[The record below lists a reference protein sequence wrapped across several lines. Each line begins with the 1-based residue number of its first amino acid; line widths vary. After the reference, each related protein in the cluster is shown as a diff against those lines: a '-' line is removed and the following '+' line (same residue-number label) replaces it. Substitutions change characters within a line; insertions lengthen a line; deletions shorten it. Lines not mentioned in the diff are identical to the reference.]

1 MKPTHNLY
9 FRYATTL
16 WLLVSCLLL
25 ASCVQKPVKVSEAER
40 KAQDSIV
47 SSVSRLDSLVALQK
61 RMEHEGNLLG
71 SIVAYRELGKRVR
84 NDSQFDD
91 ALRFHSEG
99 LTQAEA
105 LGDTLEVVQAL
116 NNIGTDYRRMGVL
129 DMAQDYHYR
138 AWTICREYSDTS
150 YAARKSRVVSLNGLG
165 NIYLTLGNYERAD
178 SALRLALEGERELNS
193 PLGQAINY
201 ANLGSIFR
209 HRGMNDSAWVF
220 FRKSMELNQ
229 RVNSTLGISLCHTY
243 FGSMYE
249 QAHQYDKAK
258 AEYEKAY
265 RLMEASDDKWH
276 SLNTLIAL
284 AGIDMA
290 TGDDGKA
297 LARLEQ
303 AKRVAD
309 EIKSHEHLRGIK
321 RNV

>member
-1 MKPTHNLY
+1 MMPTHNLY
-9 FRYATTL
+9 FRSATTL
-16 WLLVSCLLL
+16 WFLVSCLLL

-47 SSVSRLDSLVALQK
+47 SSISNLDSLVKLQK
-61 RMEHEGNLLG
+61 RMEHEGNLLS

-178 SALRLALEGERELNS
+178 SALRLALEG
-193 PLGQAINY
+193 
-201 ANLGSIFR
+201 
-209 HRGMNDSAWVF
+209 
-220 FRKSMELNQ
+220 
-229 RVNSTLGISLCHTY
+229 
-243 FGSMYE
+243 
-249 QAHQYDKAK
+249 
-258 AEYEKAY
+258 
-265 RLMEASDDKWH
+265 
-276 SLNTLIAL
+276 
-284 AGIDMA
+284 
-290 TGDDGKA
+290 
-297 LARLEQ
+297 
-303 AKRVAD
+303 
-309 EIKSHEHLRGIK
+309 
-321 RNV
+321 

>member
-1 MKPTHNLY
+1 MPTHNLY
-9 FRYATTL
+9 FRSATTL
-16 WLLVSCLLL
+16 WFLVSCLLL

-47 SSVSRLDSLVALQK
+47 SSISNLDSLVKLQK

-129 DMAQDYHYR
+129 DLAQDYHYR

-209 HRGMNDSAWVF
+209 HWGMNDSAWVY

-229 RVNSTLGISLCHTY
+229 RANSTLGISLCHTY

-284 AGIDMA
+284 AGIDMG

-297 LARLEQ
+297 TARLE
-303 AKRVAD
+303 
-309 EIKSHEHLRGIK
+309 
-321 RNV
+321 